1 MATQIVTILK
11 IAGVSGE
18 RVFEKVRQ
26 FEAERQPCCDPNCL
40 IATEHWSADCR
51 CRIDTFAEKLRKNR
65 ASLPVVFSL
74 EYLDPWSP
82 GPTPLWRL
90 PTWETNA
97 VRALGDNYWLEC
109 YWLPDEGRLLA
120 DLKKAT
126 RSKSIRERKPQENTW
141 ACVFLEEAC
150 MAWETLVDAAAL
162 VWMGQT
168 VAASVD
174 DSEIK
179 AAMLGIPEWL
189 KSGAF

>member
-109 YWLPDEGRLLA
+109 YWLPDEGRL
-120 DLKKAT
+120 
-126 RSKSIRERKPQENTW
+126 
-141 ACVFLEEAC
+141 EEAC